1 MDSGCLDG
9 HDPVPDDNS
18 RRAGGMQGTYLRS

>member
-1 MDSGCLDG
+1 MDRGHPNG

-18 RRAGGMQGTYLRS
+18 RGAGGMQGANLYP